1 VPVSGDDR
9 PLDITWGAVH
19 TGAILPPLSEKIEP
33 RGDRELPPAE
43 KVHSALVV
51 THRGGLVVLQPKTII
66 EQLKKCGITHVV
78 WLPDSESKFMY
89 DAMQAEKD
97 LGFIP
102 VCREG
107 EAFAVASGLWMGGK
121 TPVVL
126 FQNTG
131 LFESGDVL
139 RGTAIGLELP
149 LLMMIG
155 YRGYMEMKAGKQ
167 PFDTAAVYTEPILNA
182 WEIPF
187 YHIETDADTPK
198 IAEAF
203 KQAQEI
209 SRPVAALICVEYNG

>member
-1 VPVSGDDR
+1 M
-9 PLDITWGAVH
+9 
-19 TGAILPPLSEKIEP
+19 
-33 RGDRELPPAE
+33 
-43 KVHSALVV
+43 
-51 THRGGLVVLQPKTII
+51 LQPKTII
-66 EQLKKCGITHVV
+66 DQLKKCGITHVV

-89 DAMQAEKD
+89 EALQAEKE

-107 EAFAVASGLWMGGK
+107 EAFAVAAGLWIGGK

-126 FQNTG
+126 IQNTG
-131 LFESGDVL
+131 FFESGDVL

-155 YRGYMEMKAGKQ
+155 YRGYMEWKAGKQ
-167 PFDTAAVYTEPILNA
+167 PVDTAAVYTEPILKA
-182 WEIPF
+182 WGIPY
-187 YHIETDADTPK
+187 YHIESDADTPK

-209 SRPVAALICVEYNG
+209 SRPAAALICVEYNE

>member
-1 VPVSGDDR
+1 VN
-9 PLDITWGAVH
+9 
-19 TGAILPPLSEKIEP
+19 
-33 RGDRELPPAE
+33 
-43 KVHSALVV
+43 
-51 THRGGLVVLQPKTII
+51 VLQPRTII

-89 DAMQAEKD
+89 DALQEEKD

-126 FQNTG
+126 IQNTG

-139 RGTAIGLELP
+139 RGTALGLELP

-182 WEIPF
+182 WGIPF
-187 YHIETDADTPK
+187 HHIETDDDTPK
-198 IAEAF
+198 ISEAF

-209 SRPVAALICVEYNG
+209 SRPVAALICVEYAE

>member
-1 VPVSGDDR
+1 M
-9 PLDITWGAVH
+9 
-19 TGAILPPLSEKIEP
+19 
-33 RGDRELPPAE
+33 
-43 KVHSALVV
+43 
-51 THRGGLVVLQPKTII
+51 LQPKSII

-89 DAMQAEKD
+89 DALQAEKD
-97 LGFIP
+97 LGFVP

-107 EAFAVASGLWMGGK
+107 EAFAVAAGLWIGGK

-126 FQNTG
+126 IQNTG

-155 YRGYMEMKAGKQ
+155 YRSYMEWKAGKQ
-167 PFDTAAVYTEPILNA
+167 PVDTAAVYTEPILKA
-182 WEIPF
+182 WGIPF

-198 IAEAF
+198 IAEAS
-203 KQAQEI
+203 KQAHEI
-209 SRPVAALICVEYNG
+209 SRPVAALICVEYNE

>member
-1 VPVSGDDR
+1 
-9 PLDITWGAVH
+9 
-19 TGAILPPLSEKIEP
+19 
-33 RGDRELPPAE
+33 
-43 KVHSALVV
+43 
-51 THRGGLVVLQPKTII
+51 VLQPKTII

-89 DAMQAEKD
+89 EALQAEKD

-107 EAFAVASGLWMGGK
+107 EAFAVASGLWVGGK
-121 TPVVL
+121 TPVVVI
-126 FQNTG
+126 QNTG

-139 RGTAIGLELP
+139 RGTALGLELP

-167 PFDTAAVYTEPILNA
+167 PVDTAAIYTEPILNT
-182 WEIPF
+182 WGIPF
-187 YHIETDADTPK
+187 YHIETDDDTPK

-209 SRPVAALICVEYNG
+209 SRPVAALICVEYNE

>member
-1 VPVSGDDR
+1 MIS
-9 PLDITWGAVH
+9 
-19 TGAILPPLSEKIEP
+19 PPIRRQLTRRMSQRRWWCSEE
-33 RGDRELPPAE
+33 
-43 KVHSALVV
+43 
-51 THRGGLVVLQPKTII
+51 GGKFVLQPKTII

-89 DAMQAEKD
+89 DALQAEKD

-107 EAFAVASGLWMGGK
+107 EAFAVASGLWIGGK

-126 FQNTG
+126 IQNTG

-139 RGTAIGLELP
+139 RGTALGLEMP

-155 YRGYMEMKAGKQ
+155 YRGYMDMKAGKQ
-167 PFDTAAVYTEPILNA
+167 PFDTAAVYTEPILNT
-182 WEIPF
+182 WGIPF
-187 YHIETDADTPK
+187 HHIETDEDTPK

-209 SRPVAALICVEYNG
+209 ARPVAALICVEYNE

>member
-1 VPVSGDDR
+1 MVWQDK
-9 PLDITWGAVH
+9 A
-19 TGAILPPLSEKIEP
+19 
-33 RGDRELPPAE
+33 
-43 KVHSALVV
+43 
-51 THRGGLVVLQPKTII
+51 RGGSPLLQPKAII
-66 EQLKKCGITHVV
+66 EQLKQCGITHVV

-89 DAMQAEKD
+89 DALQAERD

-107 EAFAVASGLWMGGK
+107 EAFAVASGLWIGGK

-126 FQNTG
+126 IQNTG

-139 RGTAIGLELP
+139 RGTALGLELP

-167 PFDTAAVYTEPILNA
+167 PVDTAALYTEPILKA
-182 WEIPF
+182 WGIPF
-187 YHIETDADTPK
+187 HHIETDDDTPK

-209 SRPVAALICVEYNG
+209 SRPVAALICVEYSA

>member
-1 VPVSGDDR
+1 M
-9 PLDITWGAVH
+9 I
-19 TGAILPPLSEKIEP
+19 
-33 RGDRELPPAE
+33 
-43 KVHSALVV
+43 
-51 THRGGLVVLQPKTII
+51 VLQPKTII

-89 DAMQAEKD
+89 DALQAEKD

-121 TPVVL
+121 TPVIL
-126 FQNTG
+126 IQNTG

-139 RGTAIGLELP
+139 RGTALGLELP
-149 LLMMIG
+149 LLLMIG

-167 PFDTAAVYTEPILNA
+167 PFDTAAVYTEPILNT
-182 WEIPF
+182 WGIPF
-187 YHIETDADTPK
+187 HHIETDEDTPK

-209 SRPVAALICVEYNG
+209 SRPVAALICVEYNE

>member
-1 VPVSGDDR
+1 MG
-9 PLDITWGAVH
+9 
-19 TGAILPPLSEKIEP
+19 
-33 RGDRELPPAE
+33 
-43 KVHSALVV
+43 
-51 THRGGLVVLQPKTII
+51 VLQPKTII

-89 DAMQAEKD
+89 DALQAEQD

-107 EAFAVASGLWMGGK
+107 EAFAVAAGLWMGGK
-121 TPVVL
+121 TPVIL
-126 FQNTG
+126 IQNTG

-139 RGTAIGLELP
+139 RGTALGLEVP

-167 PFDTAAVYTEPILNA
+167 PFDTAAVYTEPILNT
-182 WEIPF
+182 WGIPF
-187 YHIETDADTPK
+187 HHIETDADTAK

-209 SRPVAALICVEYNG
+209 SRPVAALICVEYNE